1 MKYNINI
8 NQLAIVDNNIDMD
21 LIDASILD
29 YLIDI
34 CSSVHERIEYNR
46 ITNESGKWTWLD
58 YQSLIDGMPLLK
70 ITTKSGISNRIKK
83 LKDIGFIKTF
93 LDHSKNDGQ
102 KTYIML
108 TEMIDIIKFSENS
121 RRSRTETT
129 ESEKNLINQGNKNSS
144 FTQMNDVVHTD
155 ERRRSRTETYYNNI
169 YNTNINN
176 TNMIHNKNNI
186 VHEEEKNPYN
196 DSIGFNEFW
205 SSYPRQQNKAL
216 ALKSWKRI
224 PVSLHEQIIA
234 DVKLRTKEHKQWQN
248 RDYIPHASTYLNQR
262 RWEDKIEKIG
272 ISGKNLQ
279 ETEKYSKIEIH
290 EEI

>member
-1 MKYNINI
+1 
-8 NQLAIVDNNIDMD
+8 
-21 LIDASILD
+21 
-29 YLIDI
+29 
-34 CSSVHERIEYNR
+34 
-46 ITNESGKWTWLD
+46 
-58 YQSLIDGMPLLK
+58 
-70 ITTKSGISNRIKK
+70 
-83 LKDIGFIKTF
+83 
-93 LDHSKNDGQ
+93 
-102 KTYIML
+102 
-108 TEMIDIIKFSENS
+108 
-121 RRSRTETT
+121 
-129 ESEKNLINQGNKNSS
+129 
-144 FTQMNDVVHTD
+144 
-155 ERRRSRTETYYNNI
+155 
-169 YNTNINN
+169 
-176 TNMIHNKNNI
+176 MIHNKNNI